1 MRIIITARTELASV
15 YADIMNRL
23 VNILALISK
32 NPSNPNFNQY
42 TFESISALIRFIVP
56 AAPGALQAFETGL
69 LGPMSFILREDIDR
83 KLHSLYHNQLSFC
96 SSEFVPYTFQILS
109 QLLELNSGPIPSF
122 YSDFLSQIL
131 VPQPWAQKGSVPG
144 LVRFIRGFL
153 DKGANELI
161 QNKQFEV
168 VLGIIQQRLIPS
180 KLQDGWAFDLLQ
192 GVVYNVDA

>member
-1 MRIIITARTELASV
+1 MTLI
-15 YADIMNRL
+15 L
-23 VNILALISK
+23 VL
-32 NPSNPNFNQY
+32 
-42 TFESISALIRFIVP
+42 
-56 AAPGALQAFETGL
+56 
-69 LGPMSFILREDIDR
+69 
-83 KLHSLYHNQLSFC
+83 
-96 SSEFVPYTFQILS
+96 EFVPYTFQVLS
-109 QLLELNSGPIPSF
+109 QLLELNTGPIPPF

-153 DKGANELI
+153 DKGANVLI

-192 GVVYNVDA
+192 GVAYNVDAYVLASTFQ